1 MSPTEVPQNSIVSS
15 EALAGVRVLDFT
27 HTLAGPFCTQMMAD
41 AGATVIKVE
50 PPGGEFSR
58 IRGAK
63 RVGPNGTEVSTYSG
77 SVNRGKRS
85 IVIDLKSEAGLELAK
100 RLADRCDV
108 MVENFAPGTIQRLG
122 LDPSELRKRNPRL
135 VTASISLFG
144 GYEKA
149 GDLAARGGLAIVAEA
164 EATITDGMRLEDG
177 VPQLL
182 RFPLGDMGTGLAAY
196 AAIVTALVERERTG
210 RGGHADLTMVGT
222 LMALNSVALVRAQIL
237 ATNGSDL
244 ATQHNAV
251 YGTWTAGAG
260 IFKTKEDYIVI
271 AVNTDTLF
279 HRLARAM
286 DREEWITDER
296 YGSFRE
302 REKRVEEVNDMVNE
316 WTSQQPTDEI
326 VRLCIENKIPVGRIQ
341 SAGDLIESEEIKRL
355 NLMPEID
362 DGSGLT
368 LRAPASPT
376 GLGQENPAL
385 PRLDQHRDQVLTE
398 ILEADRGEIDALAE
412 AGAFGS

>member
-1 MSPTEVPQNSIVSS
+1 MSPTEVPGNGTVSS

-27 HTLAGPFCTQMMAD
+27 HTLAGPFCTQMLAD

-85 IVIDLKSEAGLELAK
+85 IVIDLKCEAGLELAK
-100 RLADRCDV
+100 QLADCCDV

-122 LDPSELRKRNPRL
+122 LDPSELRQRNPRL
-135 VTASISLFG
+135 ITASISLFG
-144 GYEKA
+144 GYERA
-149 GDLAARGGLAIVAEA
+149 GDLAARGGRAIVAEA
-164 EATITDGMRLEDG
+164 EATITDGMRLEENR
-177 VPQLL
+177 PQLL
-182 RFPLGDMGTGLAAY
+182 RFPLGDMGTGLSAY
-196 AAIVTALVERERTG
+196 AAIVTALFERERTG
-210 RGGHADLTMVGT
+210 RGTHADLTMVGT
-222 LMALNSVALVRAQIL
+222 LMALNSVALVRGQIL

-286 DREEWITDER
+286 GQEEWVTDPRYAHFRDREQ
-296 YGSFRE
+296 
-302 REKRVEEVNDMVNE
+302 RVEEVNDMVNE
-316 WTSQQPTDEI
+316 WTAQQPTDEI
-326 VRLCIENKIPVGRIQ
+326 VRLCVENKIPVGRIQ
-341 SAGDLIESEEIKRL
+341 SVGDLLESEDVERL
-355 NLMPEID
+355 NLMPEIE

-368 LRAPASPT
+368 LRAPAAPT
-376 GLGQENPAL
+376 GLGQAKPAL
-385 PRLDQHRDQVLTE
+385 PRLDQHRDEVLTE
-398 ILEADRGEIDALAE
+398 VLEADRAEIDRLAA